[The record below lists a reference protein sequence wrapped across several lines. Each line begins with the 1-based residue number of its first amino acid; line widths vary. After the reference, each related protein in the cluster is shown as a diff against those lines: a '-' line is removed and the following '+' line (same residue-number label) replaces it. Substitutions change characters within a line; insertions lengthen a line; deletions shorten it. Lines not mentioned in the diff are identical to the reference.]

1 VIGSFITW
9 GRTET
14 KWHVVIVIVVTVLA
28 SIIAYAVVG
37 SLIFVLS
44 IIAFK
49 REIDPDNF
57 AIPLTACLA
66 DLATAGLIIAFSYA
80 MLLPLV

>member
-1 VIGSFITW
+1 MRG
-9 GRTET
+9 GLAET

-28 SIIAYAVVG
+28 SIIAYAFVG
-37 SLIFVLS
+37 ALIFALS
-44 IIAFK
+44 IFAFK

-66 DLATAGLIIAFSYA
+66 DLATAGLIILFSFA
-80 MLLPLV
+80 MLLPLVGH